1 MLPLDIKLVKEIVIL
16 EISTMLVSVVSSD
29 KP

>member
-16 EISTMLVSVVSSD
+16 EISTMFVSVVSSD
-29 KP
+29 KS